1 MKPMTEKQIM
11 NSTLKELGFYL
22 DPSLGNCLTIP
33 SENGYIRVKTKTIG
47 IELVQE
53 KPEINI
59 KNLGLFM
66 AKFGEYP
73 EALFSHGMCI
83 NDGSE
88 IGFLHDVDTDKREP
102 YQDHLFKRYIYCE
115 IFDPRWNKENLEASN
130 ERD

>member
-33 SENGYIRVKTKTIG
+33 SENGYIRIETKAVG
-47 IELVQE
+47 IELIPE

-73 EALFSHGMCI
+73 EAQFWNDRCATKFDGELASNLHGQ
-83 NDGSE
+83 
-88 IGFLHDVDTDKREP
+88 
-102 YQDHLFKRYIYCE
+102 YQRAGLNEFEHCE
-115 IFDPRWNKENLEASN
+115 IIDDRWTKENLEG
-130 ERD
+130 